1 MMDLRKQKLDK
12 DAESAGVLCAF
23 ALFSCYPSPRFDVK
37 GTGDMAARERSAKAV
52 RRQNAAALPIFQL
65 DSHVFYL
72 FTQIFGRRNRD
83 LAEKLKPFRI
93 TVPKWR
99 VLAVL
104 SERPG
109 ITMNRLAELTT
120 VDRTTLTRTLDQMAR
135 GGLVERRGDAR
146 DRRSVRLHLT
156 EQGQEAFRLVLPSVV
171 EQNERALLGLSEAE
185 LAALRDT
192 LHRMVRNLDPL
203 DDSRGAAE
211 DTA

>member
-1 MMDLRKQKLDK
+1 
-12 DAESAGVLCAF
+12 
-23 ALFSCYPSPRFDVK
+23 
-37 GTGDMAARERSAKAV
+37 MAARERNAKAP
-52 RRQNAAALPIFQL
+52 RRQAAATLRGFEL

-72 FTQIFGRRNRD
+72 FTRIFGRRNRD

-120 VDRTTLTRTLDQMAR
+120 VDRTTLTRTLDRMVHD
-135 GGLVERRGDAR
+135 GLVDRRGDVS
-146 DRRSVRLHLT
+146 DRRSVLLHLT
-156 EQGQEAFRLVLPSVV
+156 ARGQDAFRLVLPSVV
-171 EQNERALLGLSEAE
+171 EQNERAVAGLSGAE
-185 LAALRDT
+185 LTALRDT

-203 DDSRGAAE
+203 DDSTDPRNDPE
-211 DTA
+211 

>member
-1 MMDLRKQKLDK
+1 
-12 DAESAGVLCAF
+12 
-23 ALFSCYPSPRFDVK
+23 
-37 GTGDMAARERSAKAV
+37 MAARQR
-52 RRQNAAALPIFQL
+52 NAAAARREAATLPEFQL
-65 DSHVFYL
+65 DAHVFYL

-83 LAEKLKPFRI
+83 LVEQLKPFRI

-135 GGLVERRGDAR
+135 DRLGARRGDAL
-146 DRRSVRLHLT
+146 DRRSVLLHLT
-156 EQGQEAFRLVLPSVV
+156 AKGQEAFRLVLPRVV
-171 EQNERALLGLSEAE
+171 EQNERAVAGLSAAE
-185 LAALRDT
+185 LTALRDT

-203 DDSRGAAE
+203 YDSGNLKPE
-211 DTA
+211 TD